1 MVLYF
6 DIFRHPLRRD
16 ELSALCGD
24 PTEAAVA
31 QAVRSGAIEVEG
43 VWAFRAGR
51 GGDRARRQERSVEAE
66 RQWGRAR
73 RAASVLAATPF
84 VRGVLVTGGLS
95 KLSAEPGGDVD
106 FMLLVEPGRVWTVKA
121 GLHAARRVLPG
132 PLRESLCTN
141 YLLATDSLALP
152 QRSMFHAVELA
163 TAIPMFGP
171 VACSA
176 LLRENP
182 WLASRVP
189 GQAFALAR
197 AEAAPRASAAAL
209 RSSVEALVPA
219 AVERLGAEA
228 IDRLWERRYAWLP
241 EAERTRRFQRG
252 TGVATNHLHDYSGWV
267 NAEYAR
273 RCAAVGLEE

>member
-1 MVLYF
+1 M
-6 DIFRHPLRRD
+6 
-16 ELSALCGD
+16 A
-24 PTEAAVA
+24 EARA
-31 QAVRSGAIEVEG
+31 SGAIDVDG
-43 VWAFRAGR
+43 VWVFRAGR
-51 GGDRARRQERSVEAE
+51 GGDRTRRQERSLEAE

-73 RAASVLAATPF
+73 RAAAVLAAAPF

-141 YLLATDSLALP
+141 YLLSTDALALP

-163 TAIPMFGP
+163 TAVPMFGSQ
-171 VACSA
+171 ACSA
-176 LLRENP
+176 LLRANP
-182 WLASRVP
+182 WMGARVP

-197 AEAAPRASAAAL
+197 AEAAPNAPGAAI
-209 RSSVEALVPA
+209 RERVEAMVPT
-219 AVERLGAEA
+219 AVERAGARA
-228 IDRLWERRYAWLP
+228 IDRLWERRYAWLS
-241 EAERTRRFQRG
+241 ASERARRFQRG
-252 TGVATNHLHDYSGWV
+252 VAVATNHLHDYSGWV

-273 RCAAVGLEE
+273 RCAAVGLLE